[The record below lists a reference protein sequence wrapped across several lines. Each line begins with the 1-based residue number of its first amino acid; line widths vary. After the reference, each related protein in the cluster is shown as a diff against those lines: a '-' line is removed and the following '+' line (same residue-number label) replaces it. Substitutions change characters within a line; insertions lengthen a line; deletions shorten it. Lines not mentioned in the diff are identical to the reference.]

1 MKKYYHSLFSDISQK
16 SVDGTLSVL
25 GIRNPN
31 LRKHIENQLSD
42 ELAQGNR
49 IIADPVFE
57 AAFPWAEVD
66 ETFNDLGQ
74 RQFLRPSFV
83 DSLDAG
89 HNQVQYGD
97 NQIDLS
103 GQALKRNWNPRTH
116 QLKSWEILKEDKA
129 KSLIVTSGTG
139 SGKTECFMIPIL
151 DDLVD
156 QFEKDNQQLIGVQ
169 ALFIYPLNALINS
182 QKERILSWTY
192 NYHSNV
198 RFCLYNGETPQNL
211 NAPARAARPENEVHD
226 RKSLW
231 ASPPPVLITNP
242 TMLEYMLI
250 RNQDRPILEVSQ
262 GKLKYVVLDEAHTYI
277 GSQAAEL
284 ALLIRRVLNGFG
296 VEAENVRFIAT
307 SATIGNDQE
316 SENAL
321 KKYLADIAGIDE
333 NNIVVVGGN
342 RTIPVVNTEN
352 PNDLSFEELDEIDI
366 TQNLDKFYQ
375 NRTLRKLRS
384 IFIAEDNQQAK
395 ARKLTQITELLFP
408 GQAQNIECQKKTL
421 KWIDLASRDE
431 LQKEGFHFLP
441 LRGHLFHK
449 VLSGLWACVDSSCDC
464 KQNTPLSQNWNFGKV
479 YTQQR
484 LNCEC
489 GAPVFEL
496 FFCNECN
503 EPHLKAEK
511 TDEGGITRFTQI
523 RQNNLDEF
531 ELNHDT
537 PDGEEEDLARVVH
550 SNKVLIHHN
559 VVDGCV
565 RNRINNS
572 GIAGNEQNNF
582 PIQLVYNDQNET
594 CFNCGYSG
602 GRGLDSMRGA
612 YLGMPFY
619 VSGFIPSLLDHVKD
633 GSNPLSSPFR
643 GRRLLTFTDS
653 RQGTAKI
660 AIKIQQESER
670 IRTRGLILRRLLE
683 NINIG
688 QVQTINQQIAALQ
701 AINPL
706 TPDLQGIISNLQNQ
720 LTQLQNQ
727 TVNYGEELL
736 YLQNQPDV
744 NPHIRNSFLQLS
756 QAIGNDLNQIG
767 QILLAREFSRRP
779 KRGNSLETLG
789 LVACT
794 YPQLSNVIQAP
805 IEFANYNLTI
815 NDWRDFLKVCIDYF
829 IRDGIYVSVPINHQ
843 QFLGSKFPP
852 KYLLAP
858 NAADDPDNRYKRWP
872 IFNQRMGRNQS
883 RMVRILA
890 CGLGIDLSVITNPE
904 MNIINSI
911 LEKAWND
918 LTAIQILRMNGNG
931 AQMNLSDMSFSLM
944 KKAWV
949 CPITNRF
956 LDVTFRGY
964 TPYLPKGNQ
973 YQPYHCGN
981 PIDLPALPNLNAYS
995 ELDYKTQMKDW
1006 IGQDPIINDLKEKGL
1021 WSSLAD
1027 KILEGGN
1034 FIRAVEHSAQ
1044 IRPQSK
1050 LKTYEDLFKQ
1060 GKINVLNCSTT
1071 MEMGVDIGGLSI
1083 VCNNNVPPHPSN
1095 YLQRAGRAGRRA
1107 ESRALSITVCKN
1119 NPHDQQVFQN
1129 PLWAFD
1135 AQMKKPKI
1143 TLSSERI
1150 VRRHLHSYLFGCF
1163 LNNHL
1168 ANLDHDGITLR
1179 ADWFFEG
1186 APSQCDS
1193 FIQWLEDIFINSPVD
1208 FEQSLDYIKR
1218 KTVLESISMN
1228 EVLFPAIELLKEIQE
1243 KWLNQLNYYL
1253 NELAQININPNNA
1266 NLSYRN
1272 RVNADLATHRKT
1284 YLLSILINGGFLPG
1298 YGFPTHVVT
1307 FNNYTLTDYQN
1318 QHNNNEEDREDVI
1331 NLVAGKPSRNM
1342 SIALTEYAPGSEIV
1356 LDGRVFTSRGITLN
1370 FQNPNDGV
1378 VNHQIVSKAW
1388 RCGSCGKSGISN
1400 FGNITNCT
1408 NPDCANPNNIEH
1420 FDFIEPAGFAT
1431 SFYDSPTND
1440 ISSQRFVPAQV
1451 PWINTNTDLKP
1462 LINPNVGLYIADEA
1476 GEIFYHNKGE
1486 NNNGFAL
1493 CWKCGY
1499 ADSLKSDGNVPNN
1512 FAAHFKL
1519 RGKNTNGDG
1528 PARQCDPHPNQIKSG
1543 ISLGFADKTDV
1554 FELYLKRQETNE
1566 FFLVSNEENKKLS
1579 WTLGVAFR
1587 HGLAKTLG
1595 INAEELGVTVKQVVN
1610 TQLATTPI
1618 YAICLYDTNSGGSG
1632 FASLAG
1638 QADIFKSM
1646 LEHGLTLLGC
1656 HNCQNACQNCLL
1668 QFDTKQYVEL
1678 LDRNIGLSYLNQNLI
1693 NSISLQVDEKILGAG
1708 SKFCQFDF
1716 FKELKL
1722 SFHGKGEKLQLIL
1735 GGDIANWEIA
1745 ESSIKKHL
1753 HELVG
1758 PFGKFD
1764 SLELWIESANYQLL
1778 DQDQKLD
1785 LYYLLAA
1792 NPNIKL
1798 FKTESFNLRD
1808 QVTLIAT
1815 AWKNNQPLSFATK
1828 ELRAIHLDEEWGS
1841 TGNKMLIKSEVDF
1854 NLLGVEIN
1862 RNELIP
1868 TPVANSIQIS
1878 LIQELNTT
1886 VSNFGNAFWQL
1897 VSRQLSENGHQ
1908 IVDFGSLV
1916 SVDYKDRYLHTPWTV
1931 MLLTNILNS
1940 IPYTKS
1946 DNLCVT
1952 ISTDK
1957 SNNLDNQLQRN
1968 LTKNWYMG
1976 ENEDKVDLMKELLSD
1991 FFNVYVS
1998 LANHKSELPHS
2009 RELKLKFQNEKEIK
2023 VRLDQGIGY
2032 WKPNRFPYFPF
2043 EETVV
2048 IQKNWI
2054 DQNASTIAAV
2064 NSQNHST
2071 YIDIQIK

>member
-1 MKKYYHSLFSDISQK
+1 MKQYYHSLFSDISQK

-31 LRKHIENQLSD
+31 LRKHIEKQLSD

-57 AAFPWAEVD
+57 AAFPWAEVN
-66 ETFNDLGQ
+66 ETFNDLGH

-83 DSLDAG
+83 NALDAE
-89 HNQVQYGD
+89 HNNVQYGD
-97 NQIDLS
+97 KQIDLS
-103 GQALKRNWNPRTH
+103 GQALKRNWKPRTH
-116 QLKSWEILKEDKA
+116 QLKSWEILKENKP

-156 QFEKDNQQLIGVQ
+156 QYERDNQQLVGVQ

-182 QKERILSWTY
+182 QKERILSWTF
-192 NYHSNV
+192 NYKKNI
-198 RFCLYNGETPQNL
+198 RFCLYNGETPKDL
-211 NAPARAARPENEVHD
+211 NAPARNARPQNEVHD
-226 RKSLW
+226 RNSLW

-250 RNQDRPILEVSQ
+250 RNQDRPILKASK

-333 NNIVVVGGN
+333 RNIEVVGGN

-352 PNDLSFEELDEIDI
+352 PNDLTFEELDEIDI
-366 TQNLDKFYQ
+366 TTNLDTFYQ
-375 NRTLRKLRS
+375 NTTLGKLRS
-384 IFIAEDNQQAK
+384 FFIAEDNQQAK
-395 ARKLTQITELLFP
+395 ARKLTQIAELLFP
-408 GQAQNIECQKKTL
+408 GQAQKIECQKKTL

-431 LQKEGFHFLP
+431 LQKDGFHFLP

-449 VLSGLWACVDSSCDC
+449 VLSGLWACVDPICSC
-464 KQNTPLSQNWNFGKV
+464 KENTPLSQNWNFGKV

-503 EPHLKAEK
+503 EPHLKAER
-511 TDEGGITRFTQI
+511 TEEGGVTRFTQI
-523 RQNNLDEF
+523 RQNQLDEF

-537 PDGEEEDLARVVH
+537 PDSEEEVPDAVIR
-550 SNKVLIHHN
+550 SGKVLIHHKN
-559 VVDGCV
+559 VDGCV
-565 RNRINNS
+565 QKRISNT
-572 GIAGNEQNNF
+572 GIAGNDQNDF
-582 PIQLVYNDQNET
+582 PINVVYNDQNET

-602 GRGLDSMRGA
+602 GRGLDTMRGV

-633 GSNPLSSPFR
+633 GSSPLTSPFR

-670 IRTRGLILRRLLE
+670 IRTRGLILRCLLE
-683 NINIG
+683 NINID
-688 QVQTINQQIAALQ
+688 QVQTINQQILALQ
-701 AINPL
+701 AINPI

-727 TVNYGEELL
+727 TTNYSEELQ
-736 YLQNQPDV
+736 YLQIQPDV
-744 NPHIRNSFLQLS
+744 NPHIKNSFLQLS
-756 QAIGNDLNQIG
+756 QAIGNNLNQIG

-794 YPQLSNVIQAP
+794 YPQLSNVTQVP
-805 IEFANYNLTI
+805 IEFANYNLDL

-829 IRDGIYVSVPINHQ
+829 IRDGIYVSIPIDHQ

-852 KYLLAP
+852 KFLLAP
-858 NAADDPDNRYKRWP
+858 HTADHPDNRYKRWP
-872 IFNQRMGRNQS
+872 IFNPRMGRNQS
-883 RMVRILA
+883 RTVRILA
-890 CGLGIDLSVITNPE
+890 CGLGIDLSVITNTE
-904 MNIINSI
+904 KDIINSI

-918 LTAIQILRMNGNG
+918 LITIQILRMHGDG
-931 AQMNLSDMSFSLM
+931 AQMNLSDMSFSLI

-973 YQPYHCGN
+973 YQPYHCGQ
-981 PIDLPALPNLNAYS
+981 PIDLPALPKIIADS
-995 ELDYKTQMKDW
+995 ELDYKAKMKNW
-1006 IGQDPIINDLKEKGL
+1006 ISQNPTINDLKEKGL

-1071 MEMGVDIGGLSI
+1071 MEMGVDIGGLSM

-1119 NPHDQQVFQN
+1119 NPHDQQVFQS
-1129 PLWAFD
+1129 PLWAFE
-1135 AQMKKPKI
+1135 AKMKKPKI

-1150 VRRHLHSYLFGCF
+1150 VRRHLHSYLFGWF

-1168 ANLDHDGITLR
+1168 LGLDHDGITLR

-1186 APSQCDS
+1186 IPSQCDL
-1193 FIQWLEDIFINSPVD
+1193 FIQWIESIYINSPD
-1208 FEQSLDYIKR
+1208 GFEEGLDYIKR
-1218 KTVLESISMN
+1218 KTVLESVSLN
-1228 EVLFPAIELLKEIQE
+1228 EILIPAIELLQKIQE

-1253 NELAQININPNNA
+1253 NELNHIDANPNP
-1266 NLSYRN
+1266 SYLR
-1272 RVNADLATHRKT
+1272 RVNADLDTHRRT
-1284 YLLSILINGGFLPG
+1284 YLLSILINEGFLPG
-1298 YGFPTHVVT
+1298 YGFPTHIVT
-1307 FNNYTLTDYQN
+1307 FNNFVMEDYKRAREIK
-1318 QHNNNEEDREDVI
+1318 EERDDI
-1331 NLVAGKPSRNM
+1331 LIIADKPSRNM

-1370 FQNPNDGV
+1370 FQNPSDDIV
-1378 VNHQIVSKAW
+1378 THQIVSKAW
-1388 RCGSCGKSGISN
+1388 RCSSCGKSGISN
-1400 FGNITNCT
+1400 FGSITNCT
-1408 NPDCANPNNIEH
+1408 NPQCTNPIDIEH
-1420 FDFIEPAGFAT
+1420 FEFLEPAGFAT

-1440 ISSQRFVPAQV
+1440 ISSQNFVPAQM
-1451 PWINTNTDLKP
+1451 PWINTTTELKP

-1499 ADSLKSDGNVPNN
+1499 ADSLQKDGNVPNN
-1512 FAAHFKL
+1512 FNTHFKL

-1528 PARQCDPHPNQIKSG
+1528 PARHCDPHANQIKSG

-1566 FFLVSNEENKKLS
+1566 FFLVSNEENKKLA

-1610 TQLATTPI
+1610 TQLATRPI

-1646 LEHGLTLLGC
+1646 LEHALTLLGC

-1678 LDRNIGLSYLNQNLI
+1678 LDRNIGLNYLNQNLI
-1693 NSISLQVDEKILGAG
+1693 NSISLQEDEKILGTD

-1722 SFHGKGEKLQLIL
+1722 SFHGKGEKLQLFI
-1735 GGDIANWEIA
+1735 GGDMANWEIA

-1764 SLELWIESANYQLL
+1764 SLELWLESANYQSL
-1778 DQDQKLD
+1778 DRDQKLD

-1792 NPNIKL
+1792 NPNITL
-1798 FKTESFNLRD
+1798 FKINSFYLPD
-1808 QVTLIAT
+1808 QGTLIAT

-1854 NLLGVEIN
+1854 NLPGVEIN

-1868 TPVANSIQIS
+1868 TPGANSIQIS

-1886 VSNFGNAFWQL
+1886 VSNFGTAFWEL
-1897 VSRQLSENGHQ
+1897 VSRKLSENGHQ
-1908 IVDFGSLV
+1908 KVDFGSLV

-1940 IPYTKS
+1940 IPYTIS

-1968 LTKNWYMG
+1968 LIKNWYMG
-1976 ENEDKVDLMKELLSD
+1976 ENDNKVTLMEELLSEYE
-1991 FFNVYVS
+1991 NVEVS

-2009 RELKLKFQNEKEIK
+2009 RELKLVFQNGKELKI
-2023 VRLDQGIGY
+2023 RLDQGMGY

-2043 EETVV
+2043 EEALEN
-2048 IQKNWI
+2048 QKNWI
-2054 DQNASTIAAV
+2054 VQNALITNAI
-2064 NSQNHST
+2064 NSQNHFT
-2071 YIDIQIK
+2071 YIDIQIN